1 MYIGFWWESQ
11 KERDHWEDLDVGGRI
26 ILEWILDKSDRV
38 VWTGFIWL
46 RIDTSAGPL

>member
-26 ILEWILDKSDRV
+26 ILEWIFER
-38 VWTGFIWL
+38 
-46 RIDTSAGPL
+46 